1 MNQRLFSTQKQ
12 QGVVLVIVLVML
24 LILTLIGTAGMRNTA
39 LQEKMA
45 SNLREN
51 TLSFQAADA
60 ALRSGEQEVE
70 NRYANN
76 TLSDLESNTIT
87 GDNAHFALAKKPE
100 FALHLLANIKTST
113 EAGVPVDDEG
123 VLVRVDGQGFGQ
135 AAENSTPITST
146 SLQSTYLVEK

>member
-87 GDNAHFALAKKPE
+87 GDNTNFALAKAPE
-100 FALHLLANIKTST
+100 FTLHLLANIKTST
-113 EAGVPVDDEG
+113 EVGVPVDDEG

-135 AAENSTPITST
+135 STENSTPITST